1 MSSNLTEKDK
11 NFIKELVNA
20 GLDWDSIILKLATY
34 AIEEHEMQA
43 DDCVFCKQIFYA
55 NLIREA
61 RKYY

>member
-20 GLDWDSIILKLATY
+20 GLDWDSIVPKLAAY
-34 AIEEHEMQA
+34 AIEEYEMQA
-43 DDCVFCKQIFYA
+43 NDCALCKQVFYA